1 MRLFDKPLTP
11 IKPLSLKQPNPYVAT
26 ASSTRTRNLALPQQE
41 EESMLKGIGDIAAFP
56 QRKATEMVTGT
67 YQDPS
72 EALGIENWAGA
83 LAVDMIADPLNL
95 IGAGIGTKAMKAF
108 RKGDKVAEA
117 TAMMSKATDKTID
130 VVPIARQEAEAG
142 VEKANEWLKNWYSNR
157 RTQLENFT
165 PLYDYQ
171 TEKLGLSLQRIR
183 PDKNFDEIIE
193 NEPWV
198 AKLSP
203 IEKQKYFSRNFG
215 VSTFDPNALPDEGI
229 VIPKEPNKSG
239 AYNMV
244 DYVLGNDYYL
254 SGVHEGTHGMDFVS
268 ELTTEL
274 GEVYTTI
281 NGKSAI
287 VPNPWGKR
295 LNWVEEYKRSDNSTK
310 VAMLNSKNIPILD
323 EMHILVKNKLEK
335 ELVSIDGYT
344 KVDDLNTIEY
354 LSNPAEIYARLNELR
369 AYTGLKP
376 TDYID
381 ETKALEIL
389 SQIENNSNP
398 FLNSVKVTFQGLDP
412 KTLAKWLNIMPAAGG
427 AAVLTNQNQ

>member
-1 MRLFDKPLTP
+1 
-11 IKPLSLKQPNPYVAT
+11 
-26 ASSTRTRNLALPQQE
+26 
-41 EESMLKGIGDIAAFP
+41 
-56 QRKATEMVTGT
+56 
-67 YQDPS
+67 
-72 EALGIENWAGA
+72 
-83 LAVDMIADPLNL
+83 
-95 IGAGIGTKAMKAF
+95 
-108 RKGDKVAEA
+108 
-117 TAMMSKATDKTID
+117 
-130 VVPIARQEAEAG
+130 
-142 VEKANEWLKNWYSNR
+142 
-157 RTQLENFT
+157 
-165 PLYDYQ
+165 
-171 TEKLGLSLQRIR
+171 
-183 PDKNFDEIIE
+183 
-193 NEPWV
+193 
-198 AKLSP
+198 
-203 IEKQKYFSRNFG
+203 
-215 VSTFDPNALPDEGI
+215 

-281 NGKSAI
+281 NGKSTI

-310 VAMLNSKNIPILD
+310 VAMLNSKNIPVLD